1 MVMALDGKWLTVQE
15 AELELGVTGGYIRR
29 MLINKRLPGEKMG
42 GNWVIA
48 REVVDAAKSTMGS
61 RSKGRSKAK
70 PKAKKR

>member
-15 AELELGVTGGYIRR
+15 AELELGVTEGYIRR
-29 MLINKRLPGEKMG
+29 MLIKKRLPGEKMG

-61 RSKGRSKAK
+61 RSKARSKPK

>member
-61 RSKGRSKAK
+61 RSKARSKPK
-70 PKAKKR
+70 LKAKKR